1 MHEGREENGV
11 ANEKYGTV
19 VTDQFPDSVI
29 RIEFYTKAT
38 MISVRRSNV
47 FK

>member
-19 VTDQFPDSVI
+19 VTDQVPDSVI
-29 RIEFYTKAT
+29 RIEFYTEAT
-38 MISVRRSNV
+38 MISVRRNDV

>member
-19 VTDQFPDSVI
+19 VTDQIPNSII
-29 RIEFYTKAT
+29 RIEFYSKAT
-38 MISVRRSNV
+38 MISVRRNNV